1 MKLNIGNMF
10 ANRAFLTPDLEAC
23 VGEGYRYSYRQMNQ
37 RINRF
42 AGYLLKSGITP
53 GDRIAILAKNDE
65 QVLTTLF
72 GAAKI
77 GAITVVLNFRL
88 QGPELAYILNNSQSK
103 TLVYQ
108 AEFTEIVQNLKK
120 EVPIE
125 DYLCIESSG
134 EDTNFESALQG
145 MDDLEPVICGHSD
158 DPAVL
163 MYTSGTT
170 GKPKGATLTHNNL
183 FWAATGLVHTLDW
196 AYKYRYLSV
205 APLFH
210 IGGLAPIFANV
221 HVGCTM
227 VFMPDFD
234 PKKAW
239 QLIVDEKINFAMTVP
254 IMLQYMQMIPD
265 VDKMDLSCLRH
276 FICGGSAV
284 PQVLIASYRKMGINV
299 HQVYGATEYSG
310 AISFWSPH
318 MGVEKVH
325 SMGKPVFHG
334 NIKIV
339 APESG
344 KEVEPDK
351 VGEICILG
359 PQVFKGYWENQ
370 AASRDALVNGY
381 YRSGDLG
388 KKDAQGFVYVVDRL
402 KDMIISGGENI
413 YPAELESVIANHPD
427 IADVAVVGKPHKKWG
442 EIPAAFVVKKP
453 GTNIT
458 EQDIVQLC
466 RQNLAGFKCVK
477 EIYFIDEVPRNT
489 LGKVLKRSLKE
500 QTA

>member
-1 MKLNIGNMF
+1 MKLNVGNMF

-23 VGEGYRYSYRQMNQ
+23 IGEGYRYGYREMNQ

-42 AGYLLKSGITP
+42 GACLSASNIRK
-53 GDRIAILAKNDE
+53 GDRIAILAKNNE
-65 QVLTTLF
+65 QVLAALF

-77 GAITVVLNFRL
+77 GAVTVVLNFRL
-88 QGPELAYILNNSQSK
+88 QGPELAYILNHSQAK
-103 TLVYQ
+103 FLVYG
-108 AEFTEIVQNLKK
+108 AEFSDLVKNIKNQIPVKNY
-120 EVPIE
+120 V
-125 DYLCIESSG
+125 CIGAPG
-134 EDTNFESALQG
+134 EDTTFESALKD
-145 MDDLEPVICGHSD
+145 MDDGEPVIKGHGD
-158 DPAVL
+158 DPAVI

-170 GKPKGATLTHNNL
+170 GKPKGAILTHDNL

-210 IGGLAPIFANV
+210 IGGLAPVFANI

-239 QLIVDEKINFAMTVP
+239 QIIVDEKINFAMTVP
-254 IMLQYMQMIPD
+254 IMLQYMQMVPGI
-265 VDKMDLSCLRH
+265 DKMDLSCLRH

-284 PQVLIASYRKMGINV
+284 PKILISSYGKMGIAV

-310 AISFWSPH
+310 AISFWSPD
-318 MGVEKVH
+318 MGVEKSH

-334 NIKIV
+334 DIKII

-344 KEVEPDK
+344 KELEPDE

-359 PQVFKGYWENQ
+359 PQVFSGYWENQ
-370 AASRDALVNGY
+370 AASRDVLVNGY

-413 YPAELESVIANHPD
+413 YPAELESVIATHPD
-427 IADVAVVGKPHKKWG
+427 IVDVAVVGKPHEKWG

-453 GTNIT
+453 GTTVT
-458 EQDIVQLC
+458 EQELIQLC
-466 RQNLAGFKCVK
+466 RQNLAGFKCPR
-477 EIYFIDEVPRNT
+477 EIFFIDQVPRNT
-489 LGKVLKRSLKE
+489 LGKVLKRSLRD
-500 QTA
+500 QAA